1 MEESKLG
8 NNNNVVKLIYCSVLF
23 EQLAA
28 VKQNGNA
35 IKYIHSPKHLRFG
48 VWNKYVQ
55 IRKKT
60 ETFLNRGCICITCD
74 MTTKSVDI
82 CISVT
87 TMILDKNT

>member
-8 NNNNVVKLIYCSVLF
+8 NNNNNIVKLIYCSVLF
-23 EQLAA
+23 VQLAA

-55 IRKKT
+55 IRKIPRH
-60 ETFLNRGCICITCD
+60 FLIEAAYASLAI
-74 MTTKSVDI
+74 
-82 CISVT
+82 
-87 TMILDKNT
+87 